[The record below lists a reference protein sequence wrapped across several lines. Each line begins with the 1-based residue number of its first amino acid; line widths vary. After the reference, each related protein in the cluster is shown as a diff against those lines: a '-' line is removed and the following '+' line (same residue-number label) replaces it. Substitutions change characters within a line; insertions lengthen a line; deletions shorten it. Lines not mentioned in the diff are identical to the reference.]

1 MLITLRIKY
10 RCIHGSPAWEHWD
23 TELSWDTSVLKVLLN
38 VSSAQLVVCVERWDT
53 SLNETRE
60 NSVKSPH
67 ITTTPDPL
75 SIKRN
80 MWVMQGNLIGRITSH
95 YGWTLLSDF
104 CMWPFKA
111 HDFTLK
117 RLESGD
123 SYDSLGIL
131 RSENNSSHFGIR
143 LGNLRVVMAVPL
155 GQTDRSVVRL
165 YVTVVRWPMRTKCH
179 LRAQCNSARTYNP
192 RRTSFWSRIPK
203 VPSRSVYPTGSS
215 TKGGGGRGRLL
226 KVLGGAEFG
235 QRPAPVR
242 SCQVKC

>member
-1 MLITLRIKY
+1 MTYMYTWEPSLGTLRYWAELRHVSVESVAK
-10 RCIHGSPAWEHWD
+10 C
-23 TELSWDTSVLKVLLN
+23 ELSSTCMCWKVGYLT
-38 VSSAQLVVCVERWDT
+38 ER
-53 SLNETRE
+53 
-60 NSVKSPH
+60 NSRKLCEIPPP

-80 MWVMQGNLIGRITSH
+80 MWIMKGNLIGRITSH

-123 SYDSLGIL
+123 SYDSLVIL

-143 LGNLRVVMAVPL
+143 LGNLRVVLAVPL
-155 GQTDRSVVRL
+155 GQTRRSVVRL

-215 TKGGGGRGRLL
+215 TKGGGAE
-226 KVLGGAEFG
+226 GGF
-235 QRPAPVR
+235 
-242 SCQVKC
+242 